1 MHDKGGNDEQTMIE
15 QRIATML
22 SATDAKSDAIASL
35 IKEVETATREADETA
50 TRAREQA
57 LDPAVVVVDVV
68 EVGVAV
74 ASAALARDRLQAAMP
89 RLQQQLKEARER
101 EYTKQWRDDYAAVK
115 AKRDELVAE
124 LRERYPQLVDEMVG
138 LMTRMAETDKEVD
151 RVHSAA
157 PYGDHPRLR
166 SVELAAPGG
175 DRLTQPDISI
185 PQELRLPNLHSSS
198 GRSLLGRRLS
208 RVSLFSFCTQC
219 TPATTHT
226 RSWPAA
232 TELPEA
238 RRSAMDPKRAA
249 LPFSRVTIF
258 NS

>member
-68 EVGVAV
+68 KVGAAV
-74 ASAALARDRLQAAMP
+74 ASAALARDRLQAALP

-101 EYTKQWRDDYAAVK
+101 EYTEQWLEDYAAVK

-151 RVHSAA
+151 RVNAAA
-157 PYGDHPRLR
+157 PP
-166 SVELAAPGG
+166 VETTCAA
-175 DRLTQPDISI
+175 R
-185 PQELRLPNLHSSS
+185 
-198 GRSLLGRRLS
+198 
-208 RVSLFSFCTQC
+208 
-219 TPATTHT
+219 
-226 RSWPAA
+226 
-232 TELPEA
+232 
-238 RRSAMDPKRAA
+238 
-249 LPFSRVTIF
+249 
-258 NS
+258 